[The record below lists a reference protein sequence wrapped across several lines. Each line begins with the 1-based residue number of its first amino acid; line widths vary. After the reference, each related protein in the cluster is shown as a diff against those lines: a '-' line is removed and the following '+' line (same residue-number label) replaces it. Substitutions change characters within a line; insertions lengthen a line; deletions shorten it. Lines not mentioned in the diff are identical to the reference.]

1 MLLSLTNN
9 VCRIKSHTSSATTPD
24 VSMEIDYASVLP
36 LRVFFSLD
44 LGFLLKIYFFYSG
57 KFSEMYVVLLYYYFP
72 FKNTVVSQT

>member
-1 MLLSLTNN
+1 
-9 VCRIKSHTSSATTPD
+9 
-24 VSMEIDYASVLP
+24 MEIDYASVLP